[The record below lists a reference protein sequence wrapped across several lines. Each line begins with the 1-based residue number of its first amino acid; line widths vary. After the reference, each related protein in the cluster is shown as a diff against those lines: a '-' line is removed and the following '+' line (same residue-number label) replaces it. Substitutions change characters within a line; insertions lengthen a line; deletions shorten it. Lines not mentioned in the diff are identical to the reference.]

1 MALGTSGLPLRL
13 PCGVPFLLGMPSFNL
28 TRLRVPS
35 LISPP
40 EPAPPSLS
48 LPEPPLPRGRLA
60 ERLDN
65 FRDKFGREAG
75 SERAGESGR
84 EGGRRVLFACA

>member
-1 MALGTSGLPLRL
+1 MVLSASGLPLRL
-13 PCGVPFLLGMPSFNL
+13 PCGVPFLLGMPSFSL

-48 LPEPPLPRGRLA
+48 LPEPEPPPWGRLA
-60 ERLDN
+60 GILDN
-65 FRDKFGREAG
+65 FRDKVGCEADSG
-75 SERAGESGR
+75 RAGESGR
-84 EGGRRVLFACA
+84 EGG

>member
-13 PCGVPFLLGMPSFNL
+13 PCGVPFLLGIPSFNL

-48 LPEPPLPRGRLA
+48 LPEPPPPPRGRLA
-60 ERLDN
+60 ERLDS
-65 FRDKFGREAG
+65 FRDKIGCEADSGRE
-75 SERAGESGR
+75 GESGR
-84 EGGRRVLFACA
+84 EGG